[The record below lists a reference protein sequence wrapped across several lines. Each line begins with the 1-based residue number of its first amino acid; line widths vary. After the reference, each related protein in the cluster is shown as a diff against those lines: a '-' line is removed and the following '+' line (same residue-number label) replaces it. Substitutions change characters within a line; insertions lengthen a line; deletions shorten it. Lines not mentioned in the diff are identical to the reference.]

1 MAVNKRFNALS
12 MKKIYTFLFSLFVFS
27 ILSISPVLAIDKSF
41 GLNETVDAV
50 DVYKTQSAVEY
61 NEDFIT
67 GRIGDI
73 IGMVLSFVGV
83 IFLIII
89 IYSGIMWMTAMGNDQ
104 KVEKAKTMVINAT
117 IGLIIVFS
125 AYAIT
130 NFIGSQFVK

>member
-1 MAVNKRFNALS
+1 MN
-12 MKKIYTFLFSLFVFS
+12 
-27 ILSISPVLAIDKSF
+27 PVLAVDKSF
-41 GLNETVDAV
+41 GLNKTVNSV
-50 DVYKTQSAVEY
+50 DVYKTQNDISY

-67 GRIGDI
+67 GRVGDI

-104 KVEKAKTMVINAT
+104 RVEKAKTMVINAT

>member
-1 MAVNKRFNALS
+1 MAVSKRFNALF
-12 MKKIYTFLFSLFVFS
+12 MKKIYTFLFSLLVFS
-27 ILSISPVLAIDKSF
+27 VLSINPVLAQDKSF
-41 GLNETVDAV
+41 GLNKTVQSV
-50 DVYKTQSAVEY
+50 DVFKSQNEVSY

-130 NFIGSQFVK
+130 NFVGSQFVK